1 MVIIGVKHIVGYIQA
16 YKMLNLFL
24 RLNQWRPR
32 HRKLLCHPAVTNEL
46 RTARRT
52 VWSMKAVHMFS
63 PFSLI
68 SNLL

>member
-1 MVIIGVKHIVGYIQA
+1 MDDISHITTPYLPELSIIPMAQSDVLGIE
-16 YKMLNLFL
+16 
-24 RLNQWRPR
+24 R